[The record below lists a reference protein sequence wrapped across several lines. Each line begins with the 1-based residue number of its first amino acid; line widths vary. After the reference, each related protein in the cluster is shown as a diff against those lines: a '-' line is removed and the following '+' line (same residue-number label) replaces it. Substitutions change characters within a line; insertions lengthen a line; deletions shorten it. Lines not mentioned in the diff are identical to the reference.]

1 MKKKLF
7 IKTHG
12 CQMNEYDSAKMMD
25 LLQEK
30 EDFELAESEE
40 EADLLILNT
49 CSIREKAQ
57 EKVFH
62 QIGRWRK
69 IKDDKPDLKIAIGGC
84 VASQEGK
91 EIIKRAPA
99 VDIVFGPQTLHRL
112 PELYKKKEETNVNQI
127 DISFPKL
134 EKFNHLPLAGK
145 GEPSA
150 FVSIAEGCNKY
161 CSFCVVPKTRG
172 HEVSRTVED
181 ILNEVS
187 ILADKGTRE
196 INFLGQNVNNFKGS
210 YKGMKSSLAKLIEL
224 ASKIENIERIRYTT
238 SHPHEFKDD
247 LVEVYDRV
255 PELVS
260 HVHLPV
266 QSGSDKILKLMR
278 RRYDSEKYLSLIDR
292 IRTIRPD
299 MSFSSD
305 FIVGFPG
312 ETKDDFQETINII
325 NAVKFDE
332 SYSFIYSPR
341 PNTTAAEM
349 PDDVPLEEKKDRLDI
364 LQSRLNQLSFGFSRK
379 KVGTIQSCLIYGQ
392 SRRDP
397 GQLQGRTIC
406 NRIVNF
412 KSNNMDLVG
421 NFVNIQ
427 IQEALTNSLRG
438 NLEN

>member
-30 EDFELAESEE
+30 EDFELTESEE

-210 YKGMKSSLAKLIEL
+210 YKGMKSSLAELIEL

>member
-210 YKGMKSSLAKLIEL
+210 YKGMKSSLAELIEL

-292 IRTIRPD
+292 IRSIRPD

>member
-25 LLQEK
+25 LLHEK
-30 EDFELAESEE
+30 ENFELAKTED

-69 IKDDKPDLKIAIGGC
+69 IKEDKPGLKIAIGGC
-84 VASQEGK
+84 VASQEGN
-91 EIIKRAPA
+91 EIIKRAPV
-99 VDIVFGPQTLHRL
+99 VDIVFGPQTLHKL
-112 PELYKKKEETNVNQI
+112 PELYKKKEKTNENQI

-134 EKFNHLPLAGK
+134 EKFNHLPIAGK
-145 GEPSA
+145 GEPSS

-172 HEVSRTVED
+172 HEVSRTIED

-196 INFLGQNVNNFKGS
+196 INFLGQNVNNFKGTF
-210 YKGMKSSLAKLIEL
+210 KGEKSSLAKLIEL
-224 ASKIENIERIRYTT
+224 TSKIDNIDRIRFTT

-247 LVEVYDRV
+247 LVDVYDKV

-278 RRYDSEKYLSLIDR
+278 RRYNAEKYLSLIEK
-292 IRTIRPD
+292 IRKVRPD

-312 ETKDDFQETINII
+312 ETQQDFQDTIDII
-325 NAVKFDE
+325 NEVRFDE

-341 PNTTAAEM
+341 PNTTASEM
-349 PDDVPLEEKKDRLDI
+349 LDDVSSDEKKERLNI
-364 LQSRLNQLSFGFSRK
+364 LQSRLNQLSFGYSRK
-379 KVGTIQSCLIYGQ
+379 KVGTNQTCLIYGQ

-412 KSNNMDLVG
+412 QSNEHDLVG
-421 NFVNIQ
+421 HFSDIY

-438 NLEN
+438 RLEN

>member
-30 EDFELAESEE
+30 EDFDLAESEE

-69 IKDDKPDLKIAIGGC
+69 IKEDKPDLKIAIGGC

-210 YKGMKSSLAKLIEL
+210 YKGMKSSLAELIEL

-292 IRTIRPD
+292 IRSIRPD

-349 PDDVPLEEKKDRLDI
+349 PDDVLLEEKKDRLDI

>member
-1 MKKKLF
+1 MKKKLY

-12 CQMNEYDSAKMMD
+12 CQMNEYDSAKMVD
-25 LLQEK
+25 LLKEK
-30 EDFELAESEE
+30 ENFELARTED

-69 IKDDKPDLKIAIGGC
+69 IKEKKPELKIAIGGC

-99 VDIVFGPQTLHRL
+99 VDIVFGPQTLHKL
-112 PELYKKKEETNVNQI
+112 PELYKNKEKTNVNQI

-134 EKFNHLPLAGK
+134 EKFNYFPLTGK

-172 HEVSRTVED
+172 HEVSRNFED

-187 ILADKGTRE
+187 ALADKGTRE
-196 INFLGQNVNNFKGS
+196 INFLGQNVNNFKGT
-210 YKGMKSSLAKLIEL
+210 YKGEKSSLAKLIEL
-224 ASKIENIERIRYTT
+224 TSKIQNIERIRFTT

-247 LVEVYDRV
+247 LVEIYDKV
-255 PELVS
+255 SELVS

-278 RRYDSEKYLSLIDR
+278 RRYNVEKYLSLIER
-292 IRTIRPD
+292 IRTVRPD

-312 ETKDDFQETINII
+312 ETKKNFQETMNII
-325 NAVKFDE
+325 NEVKFDE

-341 PNTTAAEM
+341 PNTTASEM
-349 PDDVPLEEKKDRLDI
+349 PDDVTIQEKKERLDI
-364 LQSRLNQLSFGFSRK
+364 LQSRLNQLSFGYSRK
-379 KVGTIQSCLIYGQ
+379 KVGTAQNCLIYGQ

-412 KSNNMDLVG
+412 QSNKIDLVG
-421 NFVNIQ
+421 HMVNIQ
-427 IQEALTNSLRG
+427 IQEALSNSLRG
-438 NLEN
+438 SLEN

>member
-99 VDIVFGPQTLHRL
+99 VDIVFGLQTLHRL

-127 DISFPKL
+127 DISCPKL

-210 YKGMKSSLAKLIEL
+210 YKGMKSSLAELIEL

>member
-1 MKKKLF
+1 
-7 IKTHG
+7 
-12 CQMNEYDSAKMMD
+12 MNEYDSAKMMD

-134 EKFNHLPLAGK
+134 EKFNHLPQAGK

-196 INFLGQNVNNFKGS
+196 INFLGQNVNNFQGS
-210 YKGMKSSLAKLIEL
+210 YKGMKSSLAELIEL

-292 IRTIRPD
+292 IRSIRPD

-349 PDDVPLEEKKDRLDI
+349 PDDVLLEEKKDRLDI

-438 NLEN
+438 NIEN

>member
-1 MKKKLF
+1 
-7 IKTHG
+7 
-12 CQMNEYDSAKMMD
+12 
-25 LLQEK
+25 
-30 EDFELAESEE
+30 
-40 EADLLILNT
+40 
-49 CSIREKAQ
+49 
-57 EKVFH
+57 
-62 QIGRWRK
+62 
-69 IKDDKPDLKIAIGGC
+69 
-84 VASQEGK
+84 
-91 EIIKRAPA
+91 
-99 VDIVFGPQTLHRL
+99 
-112 PELYKKKEETNVNQI
+112 
-127 DISFPKL
+127 
-134 EKFNHLPLAGK
+134 
-145 GEPSA
+145 
-150 FVSIAEGCNKY
+150 
-161 CSFCVVPKTRG
+161 
-172 HEVSRTVED
+172 
-181 ILNEVS
+181 
-187 ILADKGTRE
+187 
-196 INFLGQNVNNFKGS
+196 
-210 YKGMKSSLAKLIEL
+210 MKSSLAELIEL
-224 ASKIENIERIRYTT
+224 TSKIENIERIRYTT

-292 IRTIRPD
+292 IRTIRHD

-325 NAVKFDE
+325 NLVKFDE

>member
-30 EDFELAESEE
+30 EDFDLAESEE

-210 YKGMKSSLAKLIEL
+210 YKGMKSSLAELIEL

-292 IRTIRPD
+292 IRSIRPD

-349 PDDVPLEEKKDRLDI
+349 PDDVLLEEKKDRLDI

-438 NLEN
+438 NIEN

>member
-210 YKGMKSSLAKLIEL
+210 YKGMKSSLAELIEL

-341 PNTTAAEM
+341 PNTTAAGM

-364 LQSRLNQLSFGFSRK
+364 LQSRLNQLSFDFSRK

>member
-30 EDFELAESEE
+30 EDFDLAESEE

-69 IKDDKPDLKIAIGGC
+69 IKEDKPDLKIAIGGC

-134 EKFNHLPLAGK
+134 EKFNHLPQAGK

-210 YKGMKSSLAKLIEL
+210 YKGMKSSLAELIEL

-292 IRTIRPD
+292 IRSIRPD

-349 PDDVPLEEKKDRLDI
+349 PDDVLLEEKKDRLDI

>member
-30 EDFELAESEE
+30 EDFDLAESEE

-210 YKGMKSSLAKLIEL
+210 YKGMKSSLAELIEL

-292 IRTIRPD
+292 IRSIRPD

>member
-30 EDFELAESEE
+30 EDFDLAESEE

-69 IKDDKPDLKIAIGGC
+69 IKEDKPDLKIAIGGC

-134 EKFNHLPLAGK
+134 EKFNHLPQAGK

-150 FVSIAEGCNKY
+150 FVSIAEGCIKY

-210 YKGMKSSLAKLIEL
+210 YKGMKSSLAELIEL

-292 IRTIRPD
+292 IRSIRPD

-349 PDDVPLEEKKDRLDI
+349 PDDVLLEEKKDRLDI

-438 NLEN
+438 NIEN

>member
-30 EDFELAESEE
+30 EDFDLAESEE

-69 IKDDKPDLKIAIGGC
+69 IKEDKPDLKIAIGGC

-196 INFLGQNVNNFKGS
+196 INFLGQNVNNFQGS
-210 YKGMKSSLAKLIEL
+210 YKGMKSSLAELIEL

-438 NLEN
+438 NIEN

>member
-30 EDFELAESEE
+30 EDFELAKSEE

-134 EKFNHLPLAGK
+134 EKFNHLPQAGK

-196 INFLGQNVNNFKGS
+196 INFLGQNVNNFQGS
-210 YKGMKSSLAKLIEL
+210 YKGMKSSLAELIEL

-292 IRTIRPD
+292 IRSIRPD

-349 PDDVPLEEKKDRLDI
+349 PDDVLLEEKKDRLDI

-438 NLEN
+438 NIEN

>member
-30 EDFELAESEE
+30 EDFEIAESEE

-210 YKGMKSSLAKLIEL
+210 YKGIKSSLAELIEL

-325 NAVKFDE
+325 NLVKFDE

>member
-30 EDFELAESEE
+30 EDFDLAESEE

-69 IKDDKPDLKIAIGGC
+69 IKEDKPDLKIAIGGC

-134 EKFNHLPLAGK
+134 EKFNHLPQAGK

-210 YKGMKSSLAKLIEL
+210 YKGMKSSLAELIEL

-438 NLEN
+438 NIEN